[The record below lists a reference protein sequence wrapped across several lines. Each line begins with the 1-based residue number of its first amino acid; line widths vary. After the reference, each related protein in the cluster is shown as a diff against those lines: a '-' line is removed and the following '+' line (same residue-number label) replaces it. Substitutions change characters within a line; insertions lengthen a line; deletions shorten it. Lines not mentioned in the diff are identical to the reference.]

1 MHQTD
6 PTHINFDDLSDESH
20 AEHRSKFDALPNDAL
35 IRLKD
40 LLEFNVIPFSSTTIW
55 RKIKARTFP
64 QPEKISVNI
73 AAWRC
78 KSIREWLKSPAS
90 YEAICTHQNH
100 NPKVSLK
107 ETANDL

>member
-64 QPEKISVNI
+64 EPEKISANI
-73 AAWRC
+73 VAFRC
-78 KSIREWLKSPAS
+78 REIREWSRDPSNYVVNQTKKLNKPNTQQ
-90 YEAICTHQNH
+90 EQRNE
-100 NPKVSLK
+100 K
-107 ETANDL
+107 